1 MKELERIHVAIQ
13 EKFAVEELAVQ
24 LAIIAAQKAQQA
36 RLIVRQILAQYLD
49 VCILVLRATILR
61 RHVMMEVVE
70 HVAMQVFA

>member
-1 MKELERIHVAIQ
+1 
-13 EKFAVEELAVQ
+13 VEELAVQ

-36 RLIVRQILAQYLD
+36 RLIVHQILAQYPD
-49 VCILVLRATILR
+49 VCILVLRAIILR